1 MLKSLFILDRAG
13 KFLLGTF
20 FLVISFSVLALGVVL
35 YQWNPEHTFK
45 RSPGPYVDG
54 AKEFVVEFQRSH
66 VRLPELEELRAW
78 ELEFRPNSDGIDYHK
93 SDFPDDLIRLA
104 GNPPK
109 DAFYFTSWDDGVS
122 LYYASWYENGTVG
135 LITDKDYYW
144 GGSRLMH
151 SIIFIGLF
159 LGFGLV
165 ASFFYSLAFEKSTT
179 RPKNPA

>member
-1 MLKSLFILDRAG
+1 LLKSLFILDRAG

-35 YQWNPEHTFK
+35 YQSNPEHLSKRGAVDNLGDAQQFVIEFK
-45 RSPGPYVDG
+45 QNH
-54 AKEFVVEFQRSH
+54 K
-66 VRLPELEELRAW
+66 RLPELEEFNAW
-78 ELEFRPNSDGIDYHK
+78 AHEHSGDPAYGYRK
-93 SDFPDDLIRLA
+93 SDFPKDLIRLA
-104 GNPPK
+104 GEPPQ
-109 DAFYFTSWDDGVS
+109 DAYYFNAWNGDIWA
-122 LYYASWYENGTVG
+122 YYASWYENGTVG

-159 LGFGLV
+159 LGFGLI